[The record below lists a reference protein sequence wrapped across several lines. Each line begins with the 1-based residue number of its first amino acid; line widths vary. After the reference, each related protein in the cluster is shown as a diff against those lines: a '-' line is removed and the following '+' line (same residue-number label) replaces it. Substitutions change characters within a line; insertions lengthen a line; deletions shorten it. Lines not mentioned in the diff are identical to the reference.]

1 MNGAS
6 RQLGDEG
13 PEGRASGHWLVQPPP
28 GAPPSLS
35 EES

>member
-1 MNGAS
+1 MSGAS
-6 RQLGDEG
+6 RQLGDKG
-13 PEGRASGHWLVQPPP
+13 PEGRAWGLVQPPP